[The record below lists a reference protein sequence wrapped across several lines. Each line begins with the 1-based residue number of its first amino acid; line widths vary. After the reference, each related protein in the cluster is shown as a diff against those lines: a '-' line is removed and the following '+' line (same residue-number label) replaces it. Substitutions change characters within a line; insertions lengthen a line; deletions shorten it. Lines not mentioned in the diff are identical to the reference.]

1 MESKGCF
8 CFWRDSFTYNE
19 APLKSHELKKL
30 ATSPAQRTSHGNLA
44 LIFCMRKKEGE
55 EGANHDI
62 DYATPLLGLNV
73 REARAGGL
81 SEKSTGIAKSMT

>member
-8 CFWRDSFTYNE
+8 CFWRDSFTYYK
-19 APLKSHELKKL
+19 ALFKSHEMKNL
-30 ATSPAQRTSHGNLA
+30 ATSPAQRTSPGNLA
-44 LIFCMRKKEGE
+44 LIFCMRKRGE

-62 DYATPLLGLNV
+62 DYATPVLGLNV
-73 REARAGGL
+73 RQGQAGGL